1 MKSGLTRPRER
12 GGVSTICT
20 LAILAMA
27 CSANP
32 SPVPVIGA
40 TADVS
45 ALAGEWVGEYRS
57 AEAGRSGSISFKL
70 EAGRD
75 TAFGDVLM
83 IPAGQDPSVSGRT
96 RAAEAARAAPR
107 ALMIR
112 FVRVS
117 GNAIT
122 GAIDPYES
130 PDCGCIL
137 YTSFRGTIEG
147 NRISGELLIRHSAHD
162 APAQRGTWWA
172 ERTRTP

>member
-1 MKSGLTRPRER
+1 MRIRLTRPWSA
-12 GGVSTICT
+12 GAICA
-20 LAILAMA
+20 LVIAAAA

-40 TADVS
+40 TADLS

-57 AEAGRSGSISFKL
+57 PDAGRSGSISFKL

-83 IPAGQDPSVSGRT
+83 IPAGQEVVAAGGN
-96 RAAEAARAAPR
+96 RAAGAARPAPR

-117 GNAIT
+117 GNEIS

-130 PDCGCIL
+130 PDCRCTL
-137 YTSFRGTIEG
+137 YTSFQGTIEG
-147 NRISGELLIRHSAHD
+147 NRISGELLIRHSERH

-172 ERTRTP
+172 ERSKNP

>member
-1 MKSGLTRPRER
+1 MKTRFARQWSPRA
-12 GGVSTICT
+12 ICT
-20 LAILAMA
+20 SVLVAAA

-40 TADVS
+40 EADVS

-57 AEAGRSGSISFKL
+57 PEAGRSGSISFKL

-83 IPAGQDPSVSGRT
+83 IPAGQETGAAGR
-96 RAAEAARAAPR
+96 ARTTDALRSAPR

-117 GNAIT
+117 GNSIS
-122 GAIDPYES
+122 GSIDPYQS

-137 YTSFRGTIEG
+137 FTTFHGTIEG
-147 NRISGELLIRHSAHD
+147 NRISGELLIRHSAQD
-162 APAQRGTWWA
+162 APPQRGTWWA
-172 ERTRTP
+172 ERPKTP